1 MLTNLVQKVPN
12 NFICESCDYMTSR
25 KSQYDRHVL
34 TAKHLKLTNVNNL
47 GLILTCK
54 NCNKEYKS
62 RVGLWKHEKICEI
75 NLKISSEPETPIKM
89 DKLTSLII
97 DIVKQNQDFKDLIVE
112 QKNDGDN
119 PLIVELLKQNQEF
132 KELIIEQNKNM
143 IDLTGKVGNTITNN
157 SNSHNKTF
165 NLQVFLNETCKDAMN
180 IMDFADS
187 IKLQLTDL
195 ENVGEQGFV
204 NGISNIIIKN
214 LREMDVNLRP
224 VHCSD
229 LKREV
234 AYVKENGKWEKDT
247 PDNKLIKKAI
257 KRIAH
262 RNVRQIPEWRDKYPD
277 CRFSDS
283 KKSDQYNE
291 LIIEAMGGRGDNDTE
306 KANKIVKKIIKN
318 VVIDK
323 NML

>member
-1 MLTNLVQKVPN
+1 MKKHKSTSKHQKK
-12 NFICESCDYMTSR
+12 E
-25 KSQYDRHVL
+25 
-34 TAKHLKLTNVNNL
+34 
-47 GLILTCK
+47 
-54 NCNKEYKS
+54 KEYENEISKMS
-62 RVGLWKHEKICEI
+62 NSGLTQIFNCECGKKYKHNSGLWKHKKTCDFKEDNELNEKPHIEI
-75 NLKISSEPETPIKM
+75 NNITPE
-89 DKLTSLII
+89 LILNI
-97 DIVKQNQDFKDLIVE
+97 IQ
-112 QKNDGDN
+112 
-119 PLIVELLKQNQEF
+119 QNQEF
-132 KELIIEQNKNM
+132 KDLLIEQNKIIIEIAKNN
-143 IDLTGKVGNTITNN
+143 NTTNIN
-157 SNSHNKTF
+157 TTNSHNKTF

-195 ENVGEQGFV
+195 ENVGEHGFV
-204 NGISNIIIKN
+204 NGISNIIIKS
-214 LREMDVNLRP
+214 LQEMDVNLRP

-257 KRIAH
+257 KRVAH

-291 LIIEAMGGRGDNDTE
+291 LIIEAMGGRGDNDDE

-323 NML
+323 NMI

>member
-1 MLTNLVQKVPN
+1 MAS
-12 NFICESCDYMTSR
+12 NFTPKNAEILFCDLCDFKCSKHSDFTRHLMTR
-25 KSQYDRHVL
+25 KHQTTY
-34 TAKHLKLTNVNNL
+34 KKLTNTDIFKQKNALAENNIVCMCGKSYKHRQSL
-47 GLILTCK
+47 NKHKKTCSPKSNKETNVIQDEQKEDLIQLIMKENSDFKNLILEVCK
-54 NCNKEYKS
+54 NFQ
-62 RVGLWKHEKICEI
+62 
-75 NLKISSEPETPIKM
+75 SSTV
-89 DKLTSLII
+89 T
-97 DIVKQNQDFKDLIVE
+97 
-112 QKNDGDN
+112 
-119 PLIVELLKQNQEF
+119 
-132 KELIIEQNKNM
+132 NM
-143 IDLTGKVGNTITNN
+143 HN
-157 SNSHNKTF
+157 SHNNSHNKTF

-214 LREMDVNLRP
+214 LQEMDVNLRP

-262 RNVRQIPEWRDKYPD
+262 RNVKQIPEWRDKYPD

-291 LIIEAMGGRGDNDTE
+291 LIIEAMGGRGDNDAE

>member
-1 MLTNLVQKVPN
+1 MTRKHILRKNTTDFTPN
-12 NFICESCDYMTSR
+12 NLEYICYCG
-25 KSQYDRHVL
+25 KSY
-34 TAKHLKLTNVNNL
+34 KHKSSLWNHKK
-47 GLILTCK
+47 TCAQK
-54 NCNKEYKS
+54 EDKKEEYKEYKEY
-62 RVGLWKHEKICEI
+62 K
-75 NLKISSEPETPIKM
+75 
-89 DKLTSLII
+89 
-97 DIVKQNQDFKDLIVE
+97 DFKEEPKEDTEITPELILNII
-112 QKNDGDN
+112 Q
-119 PLIVELLKQNQEF
+119 QNQEF
-132 KELIIEQNKNM
+132 KDLLIEQNKHNHELQKQM
-143 IDLTGKVGNTITNN
+143 FEIANKIGNTT
-157 SNSHNKTF
+157 NSHNKTF

-204 NGISNIIIKN
+204 NGISNIIIKS
-214 LREMDVNLRP
+214 LQEMDVNLRP

-257 KRIAH
+257 KRVAH

-291 LIIEAMGGRGDNDTE
+291 LIIEAMGGRGDNDAE
-306 KANKIVKKIIKN
+306 KANKIVKKIMKN
-318 VVIDK
+318 VVINK
-323 NML
+323 NY